1 MEKRILSMRLD
12 LREGSQDTVV
22 SGEAVV
28 IDGEAKVFLNV
39 SWDSAIADE
48 LSIEVNES
56 SISRIITSASP
67 DAAALL
73 EKRRSGIMFDS
84 IEAAL
89 GSKYGAVYRQ
99 LITLIS
105 SAVRNIASF
114 TGRIPH
120 WYASA
125 V

>member
-12 LREGSQDTVV
+12 LREGSKDAVI

-56 SISRIITSASP
+56 SISRIITSESP
-67 DAAALL
+67 DAASLL

-84 IEAAL
+84 LEA
-89 GSKYGAVYRQ
+89 
-99 LITLIS
+99 
-105 SAVRNIASF
+105 AVRNIASF
-114 TGRIPH
+114 TGRAPH
-120 WYASA
+120 WYAPA
-125 V
+125 A